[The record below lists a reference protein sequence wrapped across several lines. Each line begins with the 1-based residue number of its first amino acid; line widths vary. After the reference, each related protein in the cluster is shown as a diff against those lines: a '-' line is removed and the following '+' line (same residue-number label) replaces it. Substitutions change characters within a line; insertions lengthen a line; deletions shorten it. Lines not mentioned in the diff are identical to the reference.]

1 MSKHSI
7 STRETQVGV
16 GNAIG
21 KQVEQTVSVDDLS
34 LPTAQ
39 ELKAYQEI
47 NPNIV
52 TFLIETSQKEQEHRH
67 KTEDK
72 KIDLIRYSEHK
83 NGRMNWWG
91 MFFAFL
97 SLVTLVGLAAFA
109 LYLDHLKMS
118 PKYWGFFQL
127 TDQQF
132 NEILKKGEID
142 ESVIID

>member
-109 LYLDHLKMS
+109 LYLDHK
-118 PKYWGFFQL
+118 WFAGIFGFGAV
-127 TDQQF
+127 
-132 NEILKKGEID
+132 IGIV
-142 ESVIID
+142 SVFVNAGKENHLNK